1 MFQRI
6 TEETFGTVYPLL
18 EAAFPV
24 TELREKE
31 RQKALLREPCYRLFG
46 VPGGDG
52 MRAVFAVWEIED
64 FLYIEHFAVREDCRN
79 GGFGGQLLDRL
90 LAEAG
95 KPAVLEVEVPED
107 GLTKR
112 RIGFYERHGF
122 VYNTYPYLQPPMREG
137 QGMLPLM
144 LMTNPS
150 AIDEKTYGRYKTLIH
165 RIVYHYEEGR
175 Q

>member
-24 TELREKE
+24 TELREQE

>member
-150 AIDEKTYGRYKTLIH
+150 AIDEKTYGRYKMLIH